1 MSPRLSPHSPEA
13 MTPRQREIHDD
24 IVSRRGRLG
33 GPFPAWLRNPE
44 LAECAQ
50 RLGAYCRYDSNLTPQ
65 MSELAILVVAR
76 HWSASVEWAIH
87 APIAAKAGVPA
98 KAIAAIRECTVP
110 QFDDRASQVIHA
122 YAAELLT
129 TGRVTDAQ
137 HARAVEVIGE
147 RRVVD
152 LVGLI
157 GYYSLVALTLNA
169 FDMPL
174 PEGATDPFAASEGEG
189 HRAQDAG

>member
-1 MSPRLSPHSPEA
+1 MSPRLTPHTPET
-13 MTPRQREIHDD
+13 MTPRQREIYDD

-50 RLGAYCRYDSNLTPQ
+50 KLGAYCRYDSNLTPQ

-76 HWSASVEWAIH
+76 HWNASVEWAIH
-87 APIAAKAGVPA
+87 APIAETSGVSA
-98 KAIAAIRECTVP
+98 ADIAAIRSNEVP
-110 QFDDRASQVIHA
+110 DFDDPISQVVYA
-122 YAAELLT
+122 YASELLKT
-129 TGRVTDAQ
+129 TRVTDEM
-137 HARAVEVIGE
+137 HARAVNAIGE
-147 RRVVD
+147 HRVVD
-152 LVGLI
+152 LVALI

-174 PEGATDPFAASEGEG
+174 PPGVSDPFGT
-189 HRAQDAG
+189 QDS